1 MLLMT
6 EVIQDFL
13 DEFTSRT
20 SGESTQRETEDESPF
35 DFAVLVQGA
44 VLYIV
49 IRGELEFHH
58 TDRFNEAI
66 NPSVAEPSC
75 KNVVVHMGQ
84 VSFVDS
90 TGLATLVN
98 AAQTVKERGGHV
110 HLVGCTPFVVKT
122 LEITRLKRVFQV
134 HDTFEV
140 AYDAANETV
149 DEKPA

>member
-1 MLLMT
+1 MT
-6 EVIQDFL
+6 EEIQYFL
-13 DEFTSRT
+13 DEFMSRT
-20 SGESTQRETEDESPF
+20 SGEAARPEADESPF

-49 IRGELEFHH
+49 VRGELEFHH

-66 NPSVAEPSC
+66 DPALAEPTC

-98 AAQTVKERGGHV
+98 ASQIVRERGGHV
-110 HLVGCTPFVVKT
+110 YLAGCTPFVIKT
-122 LEITRLKRVFQV
+122 LEITRLMRVFQV
-134 HDTFEV
+134 HETFPD
-140 AYDAANETV
+140 AYDAAN
-149 DEKPA
+149 KPEE